1 MNYEALTVSSPG
13 IAHSIIIPVIIKQS
27 DLLRQKFNLN
37 SDSLDVNAL
46 LDTGATNTCISLPL
60 ASKLNLKV
68 IGQGKMNTAGGIHEA
83 NQYLIDLLMPNNI
96 SFTNIRAME
105 FIGNNKFDIL
115 IGMDILTL
123 GDLAITN
130 SNQQTVISFRVP
142 PDIKHIDYI
151 NNSLVV

>member
-1 MNYEALTVSSPG
+1 MNYEALTVSSSG
-13 IAHSIIIPVIIKQS
+13 IAHSIIIPVLIKQS
-27 DLLRQKFNLN
+27 SFLCQRFNLN
-37 SDSLDVNAL
+37 SDSLNVNAL
-46 LDTGATNTCISLPL
+46 LDTGATNTCISLSL
-60 ASKLNLKV
+60 ASGLNLKV
-68 IGQGKMNTAGGIHEA
+68 VGQGRMNTAGGIHET

-130 SNQQTVISFRVP
+130 TNQQTVISFRIP
-142 PDIKHIDYI
+142 PDTKHIDYVK
-151 NNSLVV
+151 NGLVL